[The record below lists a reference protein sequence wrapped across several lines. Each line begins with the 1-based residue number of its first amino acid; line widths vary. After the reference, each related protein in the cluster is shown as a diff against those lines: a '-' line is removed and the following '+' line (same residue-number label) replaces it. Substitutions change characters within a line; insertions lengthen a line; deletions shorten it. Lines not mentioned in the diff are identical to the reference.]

1 MDTRRLFF
9 ALWPD
14 VEVATRLIPWAQTA
28 QRLCGGRVMRVDTL
42 HLTLVFLGSV
52 PVDRLP
58 SLCQVLA
65 HVPCAG
71 GDLTLDR
78 FGRFR
83 GPRIVWAG
91 STQPADW
98 LVTLQAWLVGTLVD
112 RGLMT
117 PASEPFRAHVSLLR
131 HAGDGDVRGLAV
143 PEPIVWHANRMVLA
157 ASAPRAS
164 GAHYEPL
171 AQTILR

>member
-14 VEVATRLIPWAQTA
+14 ADVAARLVPWAQA
-28 QRLCGGRVMRVDTL
+28 VQRLCGGRVMRVDTF

-52 PVDRLP
+52 PVGRLP

-65 HVPCAG
+65 QVPCAG
-71 GDLTLDR
+71 GDLMLDR

-91 STQPADW
+91 STQAADW
-98 LVTLQAWLVGTLVD
+98 LVTLQAWLADTLAA
-112 RGLMT
+112 RGLAA
-117 PASEPFRAHVSLLR
+117 PVSEAFRPHVSLLR
-131 HAGDGDVRGLAV
+131 HAGDGDVRGLTV
-143 PEPIVWHANRMVLA
+143 PEPIVWHANRMVLV
-157 ASAPRAS
+157 ASTPRAS
-164 GAHYEPL
+164 GAYYEPL
-171 AQTILR
+171 AQATLR